1 MNALDAVIV
10 DVNGHF
16 WTYLLIP
23 LVVGTGLYFTIR
35 SRALQVRLF
44 PEMLRVLK
52 DKSGT
57 ATDGGKQVSS
67 FGAFTISAAARVGT
81 GNIAGVATAIT
92 LGGAGAVFWMWLM
105 AVIGAASAFVES
117 ALAQLYKVRNPDGG
131 AYRGG
136 PAYYMQRGLGK
147 RWMGVLFAVTITVTF
162 GFVFNAVQSNT
173 IAAVAS
179 GSVHGG
185 DASWFPKAVGL
196 GLVVLLG
203 LVIFGGV
210 RRIATVTQ
218 WLVPVMAVVYLL
230 LGVAVVALNIGDVP
244 RVFADI
250 VGGAFGFREVAG
262 GALGAAI
269 QQGIR
274 RGMFSNEAGLGSAP
288 NAGATA
294 EVSHPVKQGLVQSLG
309 VFFDT
314 LLVCSMTAFI
324 ILTANPQ
331 LSGRQGADLT
341 QTALTHTLGGWAG
354 HVLTVV
360 VFMLAFSSMIGNYYY
375 GESNIAFM
383 TGGRSDRK
391 WVLPGYR
398 VLVLAV
404 VFLGA
409 LGSVS
414 VVWNLADVFMG
425 FMALVNI
432 LAILP
437 LGVIALRLL
446 DDYQTQR
453 GAGLDPV
460 FTRERMPEL
469 TGVECW
475 APAARATGANTGARA
490 GSGAGGAR
498 PAEDAAELATAR

>member
-1 MNALDAVIV
+1 MNALDSLIV
-10 DVNGHF
+10 DVNDHF

-23 LVVGTGLYFTIR
+23 LVVGAGLYFTIR
-35 SRALQVRLF
+35 SKAVQIRLL

-52 DKSGT
+52 GKAGT
-57 ATDGGKQVSS
+57 AEDGGKQVSS

-117 ALAQLYKVRNPDGG
+117 ALAQLYKVRNGETG
-131 AYRGG
+131 TYRGG
-136 PAYYMQRGLGK
+136 PAYYMQKALGK

-179 GSVHGG
+179 GSVAGG
-185 DASWFPKAVGL
+185 DEPWFPKLVGL
-196 GLVVLLG
+196 GLVLLLG

-230 LGVAVVALNIGDVP
+230 LGFAVVALNIGDVP

-324 ILTANPQ
+324 ILTTNPQ

-341 QTALTHTLGGWAG
+341 QNALTHALGGWAG
-354 HVLTVV
+354 HVLTLV

-375 GESNIAFM
+375 GESNIGFM
-383 TGGRSDRK
+383 TSKK
-391 WVLPGYR
+391 WVLPSYR
-398 VLVLAV
+398 ALVLVV

-437 LGVIALRLL
+437 LGAIAFRLL
-446 DDYQTQR
+446 DDYVAQR
-453 GAGLDPV
+453 RAGLDPV
-460 FTRERMPEL
+460 FTRDRMPDL
-469 TGVECW
+469 RGVECW
-475 APAARATGANTGARA
+475 DA
-490 GSGAGGAR
+490 SGAGAGVPRQAGSSGPER
-498 PAEDAAELATAR
+498 PDGERELAVVR